1 MNMADATTLT
11 YLDGYCERAGD
22 PGIWGEPLNAATNLF
37 FLIAALAAAYAIGK
51 MNRPGRAV
59 IDLWLLVAALAAISI
74 GSGLWHIFPRG
85 DTVLMDVIPI
95 TIFINI
101 YLVAALRRFLQLSWV
116 KVIGLW
122 LVYNAIGVAAQIEL
136 PPDTLN
142 GTIMYVPTYLTLLVL
157 TYTIHRRDAAAGR
170 ALVPVVL
177 VWTASLIFR
186 TVDMQI
192 CHIFPLGTHFLWHTL
207 NAWVLYRLLM
217 VLAAKA
223 K

>member
-1 MNMADATTLT
+1 MNMTDATALS

-22 PGIWGEPLNAATNLF
+22 PGIWGEPLNAATNLC
-37 FLIAALAAAYAIGK
+37 FLVAALAAAYAIGK
-51 MNRPGRAV
+51 LNRPGRAV
-59 IDLWLLVAALAAISI
+59 IDLWLLVAALAAIAI
-74 GSGLWHIFPRG
+74 GSGLWHIAPRH

-101 YLVAALRRFLQLSWV
+101 YLIAALRRFFRLAWW
-116 KVIGLW
+116 KIAALW
-122 LVYNAIGVAAQIEL
+122 AAYTAIGVAAQILL

-157 TYTIHRRDAAAGR
+157 TGAIRRVDAESGR
-170 ALVPVVL
+170 AFIPIVL
-177 VWTASLIFR
+177 IWTASLVFR
-186 TVDMQI
+186 TIDMQI
-192 CHIFPLGTHFLWHTL
+192 CAIFPYGTHFLWHTL
-207 NAWVLYRLLM
+207 NAIVLYRLLI